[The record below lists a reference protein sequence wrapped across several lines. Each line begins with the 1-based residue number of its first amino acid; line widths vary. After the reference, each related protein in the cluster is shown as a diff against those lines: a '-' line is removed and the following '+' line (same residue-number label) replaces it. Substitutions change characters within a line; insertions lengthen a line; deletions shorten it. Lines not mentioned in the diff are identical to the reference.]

1 MERNPKEKYIKYFMN
16 SIKIKTFIPRGF
28 WYRCDKCGMEYRREL
43 MYKGIKEDTFFRDE
57 NSRIGCCHCFKNSE
71 DFKRWLNEINFLY
84 SEEYLSELYDNPS
97 IRWRR

>member
-16 SIKIKTFIPRGF
+16 SIKIKTFIPRVS
-28 WYRCDKCGMEYRREL
+28 WYRCDKCGMEYRGEL
-43 MYKGIKEDTFFRDE
+43 MYKGIKEDTLYRNE

-84 SEEYLSELYDNPS
+84 SEEYLSELYDNPL

>member
-1 MERNPKEKYIKYFMN
+1 
-16 SIKIKTFIPRGF
+16 
-28 WYRCDKCGMEYRREL
+28 
-43 MYKGIKEDTFFRDE
+43 MYKGIEEDTFFRNE

-71 DFKRWLNEINFLY
+71 DFKRWLNFLY